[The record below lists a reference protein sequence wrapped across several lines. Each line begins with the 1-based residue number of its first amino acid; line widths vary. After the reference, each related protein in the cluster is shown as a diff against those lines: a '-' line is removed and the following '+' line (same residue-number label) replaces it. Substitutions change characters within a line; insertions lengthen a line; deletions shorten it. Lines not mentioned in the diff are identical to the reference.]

1 MLSNEEYKEL
11 LAKARKIRHLI
22 IETTLKAGGA
32 HIGGGMSALDIMV
45 MLYFKYMNIDP
56 ANPDDPDR
64 DRFVLSK
71 GHSAIGYIPVLA
83 ERGYFDKELLDSF
96 NKFKSPFGMHPDS
109 NKIAGCDA
117 STGSLGHGLPMSVG
131 MALGAKIQKKD
142 FYTYCIV
149 GDGELNEGSNWEAA
163 MTSAHYK
170 LDNLIVFV
178 DRNMHMI
185 DGPVE
190 NVMSIE
196 PLAGKWKAFGWEVL
210 EIHGHNLM
218 EIGDAIEKAKS
229 IEGKPVVI
237 IAKTIKGKG
246 IDFMENQTRW
256 HYGAIDSEMGEKA
269 HASVDN
275 MYSELGI

>member
-1 MLSNEEYKEL
+1 MLTQEEYKKL
-11 LAKARKIRHLI
+11 LETARTIRHSI
-22 IETTLKAGGA
+22 IDTTMKAGGA
-32 HIGGGMSALDIMV
+32 HVGGGMSALDIMV
-45 MLYFKYMNIDP
+45 MLYFKHMNVDP
-56 ANPDDPDR
+56 ADPENPDR

-71 GHSAIGYIPVLA
+71 GHSAIGYVPVLA
-83 ERGYFDKELLDSF
+83 EKGFFDKELLNSF
-96 NKFKSPFGMHPDS
+96 NKFKSPFGMHPDG

-163 MTSAHYK
+163 MTAAHYK
-170 LDNLIVFV
+170 LDNILVFV

-196 PLAGKWKAFGWEVL
+196 PLTDKWKAFGWEVL
-210 EIHGHNLM
+210 TIDGHDLND
-218 EIGDAIEKAKS
+218 ISNAIETAHKT
-229 IEGKPVVI
+229 EGKPVVA
-237 IAKTIKGKG
+237 IANTTKGKG
-246 IDFMENQTRW
+246 VDFMEDQTKW
-256 HYGAIDSEMGEKA
+256 HYGAIDSAMGEQA
-269 HASVDN
+269 HTSIEK
-275 MYSELGI
+275 MYSDLGI